1 MNITKHKLTIL
12 MLSAAL
18 LPAASSYAL
27 DASHYADNSALA
39 TGKWAK
45 VSVSGA
51 GMQLITDTQLRAM
64 GFDDPGKVHVYGTG
78 GRQLTYGLTA
88 ANADDLPLLPS
99 VRTQKGIVFFATD
112 QVTWTRR
119 SSASTTPY
127 SHTMHEYSDETFY
140 FLSDRDITPA
150 EMQKTG
156 VAVTGNGAAVT
167 TFAERLLHE
176 SELETAGDF
185 GSQIWGE
192 DFRSK
197 KSQTFSFALPD
208 MADNKVSLSVRFAA
222 KTMGGKSSIILTANG
237 SRLPSTTSDNI
248 SSTAETE
255 HLGNVTQTYKKVE
268 GIDGK
273 LDLGIDFSYSGTL
286 YKARLDFIEVFY
298 NRQLKLNKGEIYFYL
313 DVHPAEHIEISGC
326 SASTKLWDVTDPAHP
341 TEVDFNLSGD
351 KARFCLTSSGKREF
365 VAFDPESIS
374 RGVKPGSA
382 VANQDIHGLE
392 VPDMVIITHAAYREG
407 AEKIAALHKEHD
419 GMSVHVVE
427 ADKVYNEF
435 SGGKRDMGAFRRM
448 LKMWHDRGLA
458 SEGRKIKYA
467 LLMGKAINDNKQV
480 NSENKN
486 LSFTPMPIWESNT
499 GMKEEEAYCND
510 SWIGMLDDVQDAA
523 FSMTTAKM
531 HVAVGRIPCASS
543 TEALT
548 AANKIEKYLKE
559 PQYGDW
565 RNKVMIIA
573 DDEDGGTHLTQ
584 AERVHKAMIASGNN
598 DGANRLYDKVYLDSY
613 NRVMSSVGAT
623 YPQAKARM
631 LNNFEEGV
639 AMTNYIGHASARGW
653 GHEHL
658 LEWPDLTSLTNKKL
672 TFIYASTC
680 SFADIDK
687 KEESGAENM
696 LLNPEGGVIGIISA
710 TRSVYIASNGTLN
723 ELTMSGLFNH
733 DEDGGPLR
741 WGDIFVYGQNNIND
755 SNSLRYIYLGDPA
768 IRIPGGSRRVHITA
782 INGQE
787 TDGGMLPE
795 IEAMSSVEI
804 EGEILNQDGSLAT
817 DFNGNV
823 EFQLYDGERV
833 ITTYGHG
840 AGAVMNYNDRDK
852 RLSLTSTS
860 VKGGKWSATLRVPP
874 EIQNLYTT
882 ALISSYA
889 WSDTGKEAN
898 GSYTDFYVY
907 GFNESSPDTKG
918 PDIEAFYVNS
928 PHLGDGAL
936 VPSNMIVFA
945 RLRDESGINV
955 SETGIGHSLTLCID
969 GKDYIDGLGAYYTQ
983 DVKDPNLGTI
993 TFPLNDVQPGRHT
1006 LTLTAWDNANNVS
1019 KAEVNIQVG
1028 ASLEPQILD
1037 ITASQNMATASVDFL
1052 ISIDRPNSSMEC
1064 KVSIFDLNGRRIRD
1078 LEETLVSDME
1088 SMLSTTWDLCDDG
1101 GNRVP
1106 RGIYIYRASLETPD
1120 GMYSSKSKKLAVS
1133 AAQTAQ

>member
-1 MNITKHKLTIL
+1 

-27 DASHYADNSALA
+27 ETSHYAENSALA
-39 TGKWAK
+39 GGKWAK

-51 GMQLITDTQLRAM
+51 GMQLITDAQLRSM
-64 GFDDPGKVHVYGTG
+64 GFEDPSKVHVYGMG
-78 GRQLTYGLTA
+78 GRQLSYGLTA
-88 ANADDLPLLPS
+88 ADADDVPLLPS

-119 SSASTTPY
+119 SSASATPY
-127 SHTMHEYSDETFY
+127 SHTMHEYSDETVY
-140 FLSDRDITPA
+140 FISDRDVTPLD
-150 EMQKTG
+150 MQKSG
-156 VAVTGNGAAVT
+156 VAVSGNGSAVT

-185 GSQIWGE
+185 GSQVWGE
-192 DFRSK
+192 DFRTK

-222 KTMGGKSSIILTANG
+222 KTIGGKSSIILTANG

-248 SSTAETE
+248 SSTDKSE
-255 HLGNVTQTYKKVE
+255 HLGSTTQTYKKVE

-273 LDLGIDFSYSGTL
+273 LDLGIDYSYSGTL
-286 YKARLDFIEVFY
+286 YKANLDFIEVFY
-298 NRQLKLNKGEIYFYL
+298 NRQLKLNKGELYFYL
-313 DVHPAEHIEISGC
+313 DVHPTEHIEISGC
-326 SASTKLWDVTDPAHP
+326 SASTKIWDVTDPARP
-341 TEVDFNLSGD
+341 TEVDFSLNGD
-351 KARFCLTSSGKREF
+351 KARFCYTSSGKREF
-365 VAFDPESIS
+365 VAFDPESVAK
-374 RGVKPGSA
+374 GVKPGTA

-392 VPDMVIITHAAYREG
+392 VPDMVIITHAAYRE
-407 AEKIAALHKEHD
+407 AADKIAALHKEHD
-419 GMSVHVVE
+419 GMVVHVVE

-458 SEGRKIKYA
+458 AGGRKIKYA

-486 LSFTPMPIWESNT
+486 LSYTPMPIWESST
-499 GMKEEEAYCND
+499 GIQEETAFCND
-510 SWIGMLDDVQDAA
+510 SWIGMLDDVKTQA
-523 FSMTTAKM
+523 FSMATAQM
-531 HVAVGRIPCASS
+531 QVAVGRIPCA
-543 TEALT
+543 TAAEALT
-548 AANKIEKYLKE
+548 VANKIEKYIKE

-584 AERVHKAMIASGNN
+584 AQKVHYAMMKSGNG

-613 NRVMSSVGAT
+613 NRVMTSVGAT

-639 AMTNYIGHASARGW
+639 VMANYIGHASARGW

-658 LEWPDLTSLTNKKL
+658 LEWPDITSLTNKNL
-672 TFIYASTC
+672 SFIYASTC

-710 TRSVYIASNGTLN
+710 TRSVYISSNGTLN
-723 ELTMSGLFNH
+723 ELTMSGLFDH
-733 DEDGGPLR
+733 AEDGGTLR
-741 WGDIFVYGQNNIND
+741 WGDIFINGQNKIND
-755 SNSLRYIYLGDPA
+755 DNSLRYIYLGDPA
-768 IRIPGGSRRVHITA
+768 VRIPGGNRQVNITA
-782 INGQE
+782 IDGHE
-787 TDGGMLPE
+787 LTDHSQPE
-795 IEAMSSVEI
+795 IAAMSSVKI
-804 EGEILNQDGSLAT
+804 EGEITNRDGSLAT

-823 EFQLYDGERV
+823 ELQLYDGERV

-840 AGAVMNYNDRDK
+840 AGSIMDYNDRDK
-852 RLSLTSTS
+852 RLSLASAT

-874 EIQNLYTT
+874 EIQNLYTN

-889 WSDTGKEAN
+889 WSDIGKEAN

-907 GFNESSPDTKG
+907 GFNESTADTKG

-936 VPSNMIVFA
+936 VPSNMVVFA

-955 SETGIGHSLTLCID
+955 SESGIGHSLTLCID

-983 DVKDPNLGTI
+983 DVEDHNLGTI
-993 TFPLNDVQPGRHT
+993 TFPLNGVQPGRHT

-1037 ITASQNMATASVDFL
+1037 ITASQNMATSSVDFL

-1064 KVSIFDLNGRRIRD
+1064 KVSIYDLNGRRIRD
-1078 LEETLVSDME
+1078 LEQTLVSDME

-1106 RGIYIYRASLETPD
+1106 RGIYIYRATLETPD